1 MVGDLCH
8 TRDMSGLFPHL
19 FAPFGMGGYQ
29 LRNRIGFAA
38 MSCRLAAGGRATPAL
53 LDHLEARAAGGAA
66 IVITEALPA
75 ARSAATPTRVAA
87 FSEDALP
94 GLVAMAEVITRHGAL
109 PVGQLW
115 HPGSANRGQRAVD
128 AVGASA
134 VPDGLSWTVPRVL
147 ADAEIEALC
156 REYAETAQ
164 RLQRAGFAGVEVS
177 AAHGFLPLQFLS
189 PVSNLRQDRW
199 GGDLWNR
206 SRFLRS
212 ILALIRERCGPGFL
226 VGLKMPADDGV
237 PGSIDPGEAARITAL
252 IAAETPPDW
261 FCYSQGTHGWSLGMH
276 APDQHAAPLLYR
288 PLWRRMRQ
296 AAGGVPVAAVARIN
310 HPAAAEDLVAAGDAD
325 LVMLARP
332 LLADPRWVKKA
343 RADAPESIRPCLNCN
358 ACWGEINKGAPI
370 ACAVN
375 PRAGGRDG
383 LGAPPPGAARRVV
396 VVGGGPAGLQAAIS
410 AARRGQQV
418 TLLSARAPGGAARL
432 EAALPGGASMGAFL
446 DYLRAEAA
454 RVGVTTKQ
462 GIASLDTILGLRPDA
477 VILAAGASMAR
488 PAGLHD
494 AGTSLDLRTLMA
506 APPPGG
512 RLAVLYDH
520 DHTAATYA
528 AAEWLAGRYTRLL
541 LVTPR
546 ESIAQ
551 DVPLLS
557 AQGVHRRLARLG
569 VEILTC
575 RALLRHEERRL
586 RLTHLLTGAEEVIE
600 NLDLLTWSTP
610 RQPRQEMLAPLQ
622 AAGLEV
628 HLAGDALAPRLMLSA
643 IREGAEIGE
652 AV

>member
-1 MVGDLCH
+1 
-8 TRDMSGLFPHL
+8 MSNPFPRL
-19 FAPFGMGGYQ
+19 FAPFGMRGHE

-38 MSCRLAAGGRATPAL
+38 MSCRLATGGRATPAL
-53 LDHLEARAAGGAA
+53 LNHLEARAAGGAA
-66 IVITEALPA
+66 LVITEALPA
-75 ARSAATPTRVAA
+75 ARSAATPTRVSA

-94 GLVAMAEVITRHGAL
+94 DLTAMAEVIARHGAL

-134 VPDGLSWTVPRVL
+134 VPDGLSWTVPRIL
-147 ADAEIEALC
+147 ADAEIAALC
-156 REYAETAQ
+156 EEYAETAQ
-164 RLQRAGFAGVEVS
+164 RLRRAGFAGVEVS

-206 SRFLRS
+206 SRFLRD
-212 ILALIRERCGPGFL
+212 ILTLIRERCGPDFL

-237 PGSIDPGEAARITAL
+237 TGSIDPEEAARITAL
-252 IAAETPPDW
+252 LARETPPDW

-276 APDQHAAPLLYR
+276 APDQHAAPLPYR

-296 AAGGVPVAAVARIN
+296 AAAGVPVAAVARIN
-310 HPAAAEDLVAAGDAD
+310 HPAAAEELLASGDAD

-332 LLADPRWVKKA
+332 LLADPRWVEKA
-343 RADAPESIRPCLNCN
+343 RRNAPDSIRPCLNCN

-375 PRAGGRDG
+375 PLAGGRDTHG
-383 LGAPPPGAARRVV
+383 AAPPTAARRVV

-410 AARRGQQV
+410 AARRGQRV

-432 EAALPGGASMGAFL
+432 EAALPGGASMAAFL
-446 DYLRAEAA
+446 DYLTAEAA
-454 RVGVTTKQ
+454 RVGVATTQQ
-462 GIASLDTILGLRPDA
+462 GEASLDTILGLRPDA
-477 VILAAGASMAR
+477 VILATGAQMTR
-488 PAGLHD
+488 PAGLR
-494 AGTSLDLRTLMA
+494 GTGLDLRALLA

-512 RLAVLYDH
+512 VLAVLYDH
-520 DHTAATYA
+520 DHTPATYA
-528 AAEWLAGRYTRLL
+528 AAEWLAARYTRLL

-546 ESIAQ
+546 DSIAQ

-557 AQGVHRRLARLG
+557 AQGIHRRLARLG

-575 RALLRHEERRL
+575 RTVTWHEERSL
-586 RLTHLLTGAEEVIE
+586 RLTHLLTGAEEMIE
-600 NLDLLTWSTP
+600 GLDLLTWSTP
-610 RQPRQEMLAPLQ
+610 RQPRQELLAPLQ
-622 AAGLEV
+622 AAGLEL

-652 AV
+652 AA

>member
-1 MVGDLCH
+1 
-8 TRDMSGLFPHL
+8 MSNLYPRL
-19 FAPFGMGGYQ
+19 FASFGMRGHV
-29 LRNRIGFAA
+29 LRNRVGFAA

-53 LDHLEARAAGGAA
+53 LNHLEARAAGGAA
-66 IVITEALPA
+66 IVITEAMPA

-87 FSEDALP
+87 FSEEALP
-94 GLVAMAEVITRHGAL
+94 DLTAMAEVIARHGAL

-134 VPDGLSWTVPRVL
+134 VPDGLSWTVPRIL
-147 ADAEIEALC
+147 ANTEIEALC
-156 REYAETAQ
+156 AEYAETAR

-206 SRFLRS
+206 SRFLRT
-212 ILALIRERCGPGFL
+212 ILMLIREGCGPNFL

-252 IAAETPPDW
+252 IAAEAPPDW

-276 APDQHAAPLLYR
+276 APDQHAAPLPYR
-288 PLWRRMRQ
+288 PLWRQMRQ
-296 AAGGVPVAAVARIN
+296 AAGGVSVAAVARIN
-310 HPAAAEDLVAAGDAD
+310 HPAAAEELLSSGDAD

-332 LLADPRWVKKA
+332 LLADPRWVEKA
-343 RADAPESIRPCLNCN
+343 ERDAPEAIRPCLNCN
-358 ACWGEINKGAPI
+358 ACWGEINKGATI

-375 PRAGGRDG
+375 PRAGGRDEG
-383 LGAPPPGAARRVV
+383 GAAPPEATGRVV
-396 VVGGGPAGLQAAIS
+396 VVGGGAAGLQAAIS
-410 AARRGQQV
+410 AARRGRQV
-418 TLLSARAPGGAARL
+418 TLLSARAPGGAARM
-432 EAALPGGASMGAFL
+432 EADLPGGASMAGFL
-446 DYLRAEAA
+446 DYLTAEAA
-454 RVGVTTKQ
+454 HAGVRLRQ
-462 GIASLDTILGLRPDA
+462 GIADLDSILALRPDA
-477 VILAAGASMAR
+477 VILATGASMVR
-488 PAGLHD
+488 PAGLHGG
-494 AGTSLDLRTLMA
+494 GTGLDLRAMLA

-512 RLAVLYDH
+512 GMAVLYDH
-520 DHTAATYA
+520 DHTPATYA
-528 AAEWLAGRYTRLL
+528 AAEWLAARYTRLL

-546 ESIAQ
+546 DSIAQ

-569 VEILTC
+569 VEILAC
-575 RALLRHEERRL
+575 RALLRQEGRRL
-586 RLTHLLTGAEEVIE
+586 RLVHLLTGAEEVIE
-600 NLDLLTWSTP
+600 DVDLLTWSTP
-610 RQPRQEMLAPLQ
+610 RQPRQELLAPLQ

>member
-1 MVGDLCH
+1 
-8 TRDMSGLFPHL
+8 
-19 FAPFGMGGYQ
+19 MGGVE

-66 IVITEALPA
+66 MVITEAMPA
-75 ARSAATPTRVAA
+75 ARSAATPTRVSA
-87 FSEDALP
+87 FFEDALP
-94 GLVAMAEVITRHGAL
+94 DLAAMAGAIARHGAL

-134 VPDGLSWTVPRVL
+134 VADGLSWTVPRIL
-147 ADAEIEALC
+147 SDAEIEALC
-156 REYAETAQ
+156 AEYAETAQ

-199 GGDLWNR
+199 GGDLRGR
-206 SRFLRS
+206 SRFLRT
-212 ILALIRERCGPGFL
+212 ILAGIRARCGPGFL
-226 VGLKMPADDGV
+226 MGLKMPADDGV
-237 PGSIDPGEAARITAL
+237 PGSIDPEEAARITAL

-276 APDQHAAPLLYR
+276 APDQHAAPLGYR

-310 HPAAAEDLVAAGDAD
+310 HPAAAEELLAAGDAD
-325 LVMLARP
+325 FVMLARP
-332 LLADPRWVKKA
+332 LLADPRWVDKA
-343 RADAPESIRPCLNCN
+343 RRDEAEEIRPCLNCN

-383 LGAPPPGAARRVV
+383 AGAARPAATRRVV
-396 VVGGGPAGLQAAIS
+396 VVGGGPAGLQAAVS
-410 AARRGQQV
+410 AARRGHRV
-418 TLLSARAPGGAARL
+418 TLLSARAPGGVARM
-432 EAALPGGASMGAFL
+432 EAALPGGASMAAFL
-446 DYLRAEAA
+446 EHLTLEAT
-454 RVGVTTKQ
+454 RVGVTTQQ
-462 GIASLDTILGLRPDA
+462 GMAGPDIILALRPDA
-477 VILAAGASMAR
+477 VILATGASMTR
-488 PAGLHD
+488 PVGLRD
-494 AGTSLDLRTLMA
+494 DGTGMDLRALLA
-506 APPPGG
+506 APPAGG
-512 RLAVLYDH
+512 ALAVLYDH
-520 DHTAATYA
+520 DHTPATYA
-528 AAEWLAGRYTRLL
+528 AAEWLAARYRRLL

-546 ESIAQ
+546 DSIAQ

-569 VEILTC
+569 VEILPC
-575 RALLRHEERRL
+575 RRVSRHEAGRL
-586 RLTHLLTGAEEVIE
+586 RITHLLTGAEEEIRD
-600 NLDLLTWSTP
+600 LDLLTWSTP
-610 RQPRQEMLAPLQ
+610 RQPRQDLLAPLQ

-628 HLAGDALAPRLMLSA
+628 RLAGDALAPRLMLSA
-643 IREGAEIGE
+643 IREGAETGE

>member
-1 MVGDLCH
+1 
-8 TRDMSGLFPHL
+8 MSDLFPRL
-19 FAPFGMGGYQ
+19 FASFGMRGHE

-53 LDHLEARAAGGAA
+53 LKHLEARAAGGAA
-66 IVITEALPA
+66 IVITEAMPA
-75 ARSAATPTRVAA
+75 ARSAATPTRVSA

-94 GLVAMAEVITRHGAL
+94 DLAAMAEVIARHGAL

-134 VPDGLSWTVPRVL
+134 VPDGLSWTVPRIL
-147 ADAEIEALC
+147 ADAEIGALC
-156 REYAETAQ
+156 EEYAETAH

-206 SRFLRS
+206 SRFLRN

-226 VGLKMPADDGV
+226 VGLKMPADDGL
-237 PGSIDPGEAARITAL
+237 PGSIDPEEAARITAL

-276 APDQHAAPLLYR
+276 APDQHAPPLLYR
-288 PLWRRMRQ
+288 ALWRRMRQ

-310 HPAAAEDLVAAGDAD
+310 HPAAAEELLSSGEAD

-332 LLADPRWVKKA
+332 LLADPRWAEKA
-343 RADAPESIRPCLNCN
+343 RRNAPESIRPCLNCN
-358 ACWGEINKGAPI
+358 ACWGEINKGSPI

-383 LGAPPPGAARRVV
+383 DGLAPASAARHVV

-410 AARRGQQV
+410 AARRGRRV
-418 TLLSARAPGGAARL
+418 TLLSARAPGGAARM
-432 EAALPGGASMGAFL
+432 ESALPGGASMAAFL
-446 DYLRAEAA
+446 DYLTAEAT
-454 RVGVTTKQ
+454 RSGVRTQQ
-462 GIASLDTILGLRPDA
+462 GIASPEAILALRPDA
-477 VILAAGASMAR
+477 VVLATGASMAR
-488 PAGLHD
+488 PTALQGSST
-494 AGTSLDLRTLMA
+494 GLDLRTLLAA
-506 APPPGG
+506 APPGG
-512 RLAVLYDH
+512 GVAVLYDH
-520 DHTAATYA
+520 DHTPGTYA
-528 AAEWLAGRYTRLL
+528 AAEWLAGRYARLL

-546 ESIAQ
+546 DSIAQ

-569 VEILTC
+569 VEILPC
-575 RALLRHEERRL
+575 RRLLRHEGRRL
-586 RLTHLLTGAEEVIE
+586 WLSHLLTGAEEEIE
-600 NLDLLTWSTP
+600 DVDLLTWSTP
-610 RQPRQEMLAPLQ
+610 RQPRQELLAPLQ

-643 IREGAEIGE
+643 IREGAETGE

>member
-1 MVGDLCH
+1 
-8 TRDMSGLFPHL
+8 MSNPFPRL
-19 FAPFGMGGYQ
+19 LAPFAMRGHAW
-29 LRNRIGFAA
+29 RNRVGFAA

-53 LDHLEARAAGGAA
+53 LNHLEARAAGGAA
-66 IVITEALPA
+66 VVITEALPA
-75 ARSAATPTRVAA
+75 ARSAATPTRVSA
-87 FSEDALP
+87 FSEEALP
-94 GLVAMAEVITRHGAL
+94 DLGAMAEVIARHGAL

-134 VPDGLSWTVPRVL
+134 VPDGLSWTVPRIL

-156 REYAETAQ
+156 GEYAETAR

-206 SRFLRS
+206 SRFLRD

-237 PGSIDPGEAARITAL
+237 AGSIDPEEAARITAL
-252 IAAETPPDW
+252 IARETPPDW

-276 APDQHAAPLLYR
+276 APDQHAAPLPYR
-288 PLWRRMRQ
+288 ALWRRMRQ

-310 HPAAAEDLVAAGDAD
+310 HPAAAEELLASGDAD

-332 LLADPRWVKKA
+332 LLADPQWVEKA
-343 RADAPESIRPCLNCN
+343 RRGAPETIRPCLNCN

-375 PRAGGRDG
+375 PRAGGRDTG
-383 LGAPPPGAARRVV
+383 GAAPLAEARHVV
-396 VVGGGPAGLQAAIS
+396 VVGGGPAGLQAAIA
-410 AARRGQQV
+410 AARQGRRV

-432 EAALPGGASMGAFL
+432 EAALPGGASMAAFL
-446 DYLRAEAA
+446 DYLVAEATRA
-454 RVGVTTKQ
+454 GVAVRQ
-462 GIASLDTILGLRPDA
+462 GIASPDSILALRPDT
-477 VILAAGASMAR
+477 VVLATGAAMVR
-488 PAGLHD
+488 PAGLRD
-494 AGTSLDLRTLMA
+494 SRSGLDLRALLA

-512 RLAVLYDH
+512 ALAVLYDH
-520 DHTAATYA
+520 DHTPATYA
-528 AAEWLAGRYTRLL
+528 AAEWLAARYSRLL

-546 ESIAQ
+546 DSIAQ

-557 AQGVHRRLARLG
+557 AQGVHRRMARLG

-575 RALLRHEERRL
+575 RGLLRHEARRL
-586 RLTHLLTGAEEVIE
+586 WLTHLLTGAEEVIE
-600 NLDLLTWSTP
+600 GLDLLTWSTP
-610 RQPRQEMLAPLQ
+610 RQPRQALLAPLQ
-622 AAGLEV
+622 AAGLAV

-643 IREGAEIGE
+643 IREGTEIGE
-652 AV
+652 AA